1 MEMTTIITV
10 GISFW
15 NIFSM
20 CLEIHIYKTKIKII
34 KMGLKIAQ
42 HFKAA
47 FTFNT
52 F

>member
-1 MEMTTIITV
+1 MATIITV

-15 NIFSM
+15 NISNM
-20 CLEIHIYKTKIKII
+20 CIEIHIYKTRTKII
-34 KMGLKIAQ
+34 KMGLKITW